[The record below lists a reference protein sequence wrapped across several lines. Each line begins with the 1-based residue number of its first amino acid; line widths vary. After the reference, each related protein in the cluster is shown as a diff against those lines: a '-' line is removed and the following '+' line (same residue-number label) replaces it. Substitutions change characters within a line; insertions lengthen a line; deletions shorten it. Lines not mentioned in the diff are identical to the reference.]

1 MIPLFFFCS
10 GFFFSHSAKLTFF
23 QYIRKLLFHLVVPYL
38 FFTAFSALLFFT
50 AEKCGME
57 TGLRLPGPMN
67 LVLMTCAGMRDY
79 LFLPASWFFPALFC
93 LSAAA
98 FIARRFAEKIS
109 EKAAVRNGILLG
121 IGVVCWIFSVFCRA
135 FFLTHEVMGRRGL
148 CLPWCLDWGLMFF
161 FYYILGSILF
171 PWLCEFHFARLSQA
185 KKFLW
190 GTVCGLSMLYVVLCI
205 AFPGFG
211 TFGLPDPTRHTF
223 LFFLY

>member
-1 MIPLFFFCS
+1 MQTGCTLPGL
-10 GFFFSHSAKLTFF
+10 L
-23 QYIRKLLFHLVVPYL
+23 KLLLM
-38 FFTAFSALLFFT
+38 TGA
-50 AEKCGME
+50 
-57 TGLRLPGPMN
+57 GLR
-67 LVLMTCAGMRDY
+67 DH

-109 EKAAVRNGILLG
+109 GRTAVRNGILLG
-121 IGVVCWIFSVFCRA
+121 IGVICWVLSVFCRS
-135 FFLTHEVMGRRGL
+135 FFLTHEFAGQSNL
-148 CLPWCLDWGLMFF
+148 CLPWCCDWGLMFF

-171 PWLCEFHFARLSQA
+171 PWICEFHFASLSRA
-185 KKFLW
+185 GKFFW

-223 LFFLY
+223 RFFLY